1 MSNGE
6 IMDTQNIEIIETL
19 FYISDEGAETIEV
32 IVGDETLWATQK
44 SMSTLFDVGIPA
56 INKHLKN
63 IFESGELEKNSVISK
78 MEITASDGKKYKTN
92 FYNLD
97 VIIAVGYRVNSKKA
111 TQFRIWA
118 TKTLKEYIVKG
129 FVLDDE
135 LLKMVQDSV
144 RITLMS
150 Y

>member
-56 INKHLKN
+56 INKHLK
-63 IFESGELEKNSVISK
+63 
-78 MEITASDGKKYKTN
+78 KY
-92 FYNLD
+92 F
-97 VIIAVGYRVNSKKA
+97 
-111 TQFRIWA
+111 
-118 TKTLKEYIVKG
+118 
-129 FVLDDE
+129 
-135 LLKMVQDSV
+135 
-144 RITLMS
+144 
-150 Y
+150 

>member
-1 MSNGE
+1 ME
-6 IMDTQNIEIIETL
+6 IVERL
-19 FYISDEGAETIEV
+19 LYIGDEGAETIEV

-44 SMSTLFDVGIPA
+44 SMSSLFDVGIPA

-63 IFESGELEKNSVISK
+63 IFESGELEKDSVISK
-78 MEITASDGKKYKTN
+78 MEITANDGKKYKTN

-97 VIIAVGYRVNSKKA
+97 VIISVGYRVNSKKA

-135 LLKMVQDSV
+135 LL
-144 RITLMS
+144 
-150 Y
+150 